1 MNPGEKCMYKNIL
14 VTLDGSAIS
23 EQALPIALEHAVEF
37 QSSLHLLRV
46 INPLTKS
53 YRTGMATLAAIERT
67 QEQLREMAVEYLESI
82 ASNLREKGIEPTISS
97 RIGNT
102 YKEIINYSNENAI
115 DLIVM
120 STRGESG
127 FTRWM
132 LGSNTDHVIRG
143 TRVPVLVVPASMHR
157 EK

>member
-1 MNPGEKCMYKNIL
+1 MYKNIL
-14 VTLDGSAIS
+14 VPLDGSAIS
-23 EQALPIALEHAVEF
+23 EQALPIAIKHATKF
-37 QSSLHLLRV
+37 QSNLHLLRV

-53 YRTGMATLAAIERT
+53 YRTGMATLSAIERT
-67 QEQLREMAVEYLESI
+67 QEQLRDMAVEYLERI
-82 ASNLREKGIEPTISS
+82 ASNLRENGLEPTISS

-143 TRVPVLVVPASMHR
+143 TRVPVLVVPASVPQ